1 MEEEQRRVRAHS
13 DNTGRPYFS
22 INYKLSLSA
31 KDLLA
36 LALDEMEVIDSD
48 FGESTP
54 LPPPPPPPSSSIA
67 QRRNSGFDSSDKLM
81 KMVELAERVPGTP
94 TGQYRERKRTVGG
107 GTTTHVPGHQA
118 NQKKSNAPTQDKSV
132 RRTKSAT
139 TMADIE
145 LNRTAPVNRNI
156 QPFQLGGG
164 NANNN
169 NKNTG
174 GGGVQTQ
181 NMLPGFVTCLN
192 SRNVAKYKVG
202 QRYRDGVVVGIDDDH
217 GKIIVYNE
225 HLPRGALTV
234 LKTRDAGKY
243 DKGFVL
249 EDVRGQFLG
258 TVHAVDRVQNL
269 LVLNTAPNGPNEFSS
284 AEMAAAPPP
293 PLLFTGGGVIVN

>member
-13 DNTGRPYFS
+13 DHTGRPYFS

-36 LALDEMEVIDSD
+36 LALEEMEVIDSD
-48 FGESTP
+48 YGDPTP
-54 LPPPPPPPSSSIA
+54 LPPPPPSVSVS
-67 QRRNSGFDSSDKLM
+67 QRRNSGFDSSDTFMSK
-81 KMVELAERVPGTP
+81 VNELAEKAPGTP
-94 TGQYRERKRTVGG
+94 SSQYRERKRLGGASTTAHIPVTV
-107 GTTTHVPGHQA
+107 PD
-118 NQKKSNAPTQDKSV
+118 NKKSNALHDKSV
-132 RRTKSAT
+132 RRTKSAM
-139 TMADIE
+139 TMTDIE
-145 LNRTAPVNRNI
+145 LNRTAPAITNLSLDLN
-156 QPFQLGGG
+156 QSQ
-164 NANNN
+164 N
-169 NKNTG
+169 
-174 GGGVQTQ
+174 QTQ

-225 HLPRGALTV
+225 NMPRGALTV

-269 LVLNTAPNGPNEFSS
+269 IVLNTAPGSGSGSEVANDGRSPTKVVPP
-284 AEMAAAPPP
+284 AAPPP
-293 PLLFTGGGVIVN
+293 IVFATKSVKVN